1 MFDKDSIFVWCPFRI
16 KYPLVT
22 DKTTRLLNNNQ
33 YTFIVDPK
41 ANKVDIAKEV
51 KKMYGVEVESVNTLK
66 QIGKKRS
73 RSTKTKVTSGLTS
86 TTKRAIVTVA
96 KGEIIDFYQGL

>member
-1 MFDKDSIFVWCPFRI
+1 MSIIRKPVLTE
-16 KYPLVT
+16 KYT
-22 DKTTRLLNNNQ
+22 ALNATGK

-41 ANKVDIAKEV
+41 ANKVEIAKEV

-66 QIGKKRS
+66 QIGKKKS
-73 RSTKTKVTSGLTS
+73 RSTKTKVTSGLTQ
-86 TTKRAIVTVA
+86 TTKRAIVTVV

>member
-1 MFDKDSIFVWCPFRI
+1 MSIIRKPVLTE
-16 KYPLVT
+16 KYT
-22 DKTTRLLNNNQ
+22 AMNAAGK

-41 ANKVDIAKEV
+41 ANKIEIAKEI
-51 KKMYGVEVESVNTLK
+51 KKMYGVEVASVNTLK
-66 QIGKKRS
+66 Q
-73 RSTKTKVTSGLTS
+73 TSGLTQ

>member
-1 MFDKDSIFVWCPFRI
+1 MSII
-16 KYPLVT
+16 KKPVLTEKYT
-22 DKTTRLLNNNQ
+22 AMNAAGK

-41 ANKVDIAKEV
+41 ANKVEIAKEV

-86 TTKRAIVTVA
+86 TTKRAIVTIA
-96 KGEIIDFYQGL
+96 KGEVIDFYQGL

>member
-1 MFDKDSIFVWCPFRI
+1 MSIIRKPVLTE
-16 KYPLVT
+16 KYT
-22 DKTTRLLNNNQ
+22 AMNAAGK

-41 ANKVDIAKEV
+41 ANKVEIAKEV
-51 KKMYGVEVESVNTLK
+51 KKMYGVDVQSVNTLK
-66 QIGKKRS
+66 QIGKKKS
-73 RSTKTKVTSGLTS
+73 RSTKTKVTSGMTS

>member
-1 MFDKDSIFVWCPFRI
+1 MSII
-16 KYPLVT
+16 KKPVLTEKYT
-22 DKTTRLLNNNQ
+22 AMNAAGK

-41 ANKVDIAKEV
+41 ANKIEIAKEV
-51 KKMYGVEVESVNTLK
+51 KKMYGVEVKSVNTLK

-73 RSTKTKVTSGLTS
+73 RSTKTKVTSGLTQ
-86 TTKRAIVTVA
+86 TTKRAVVTVA

>member
-1 MFDKDSIFVWCPFRI
+1 MSII
-16 KYPLVT
+16 KKPVLTEKYT
-22 DKTTRLLNNNQ
+22 AMNAAGK
-33 YTFIVDPK
+33 YTFIVAPS
-41 ANKVDIAKEV
+41 ANKVEIAKEI
-51 KKMYGVEVESVNTLK
+51 KKMYGVEVADVNTLK

-73 RSTKTKVTSGLTS
+73 RSTKTKVTSGITS